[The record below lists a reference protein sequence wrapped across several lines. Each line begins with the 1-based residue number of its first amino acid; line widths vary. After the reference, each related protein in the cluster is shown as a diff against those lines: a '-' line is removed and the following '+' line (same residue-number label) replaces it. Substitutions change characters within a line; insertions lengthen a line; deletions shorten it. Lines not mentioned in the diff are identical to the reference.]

1 MSNLNLLHKQNAVR
15 ERNMKSVR
23 VDAKTVIIVDASIS
37 NEEAVND
44 YLLKI
49 EENHRKHESRE
60 VYKRWK

>member
-1 MSNLNLLHKQNAVR
+1 MSNLNLLHKQNTVR

-37 NEEAVND
+37 NEEAIND

-49 EENHRKHESRE
+49 EENRRKHESRE

>member
-1 MSNLNLLHKQNAVR
+1 MSNLNHLHRQNAAR

-23 VDAKTVIIVDASIS
+23 VDAKTVIMVDASIS
-37 NEEAVND
+37 NEKAVNN

-49 EENHRKHESRE
+49 EENRRKHESRE